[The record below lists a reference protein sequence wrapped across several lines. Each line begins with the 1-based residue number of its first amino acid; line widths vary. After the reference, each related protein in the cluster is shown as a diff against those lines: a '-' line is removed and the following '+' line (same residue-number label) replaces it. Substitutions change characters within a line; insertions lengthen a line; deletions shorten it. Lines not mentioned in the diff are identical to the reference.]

1 MDVKED
7 DSVCIVCWRDIHVYA
22 IGLCDHPVCHE
33 CSTRMRVLCRKSEC
47 PICRRTLPKVIFVKQ
62 CRPFEELNRRL
73 YQVDTRPQIC
83 FEDESVR
90 QAYRE
95 LLDNRCKYCVPS
107 ATKPAP
113 VFSSFALLRN
123 HVRKEHNRT
132 YCDLCIEHLKIFP
145 VERTAYTRKDM
156 ARHQSQGDLDNTS
169 HKGHPLCK
177 FCDVR
182 YFDNDELY
190 RHLRRDHYYCHFC
203 GDDYRLQYY
212 RNYEYLRAH
221 FREEHFLCEE
231 GDCRNETF
239 TAAFRSEIDLK
250 AHRAQHHNR
259 SLTKAQAKQARTLDL
274 EFAVTPRASANSYMS
289 GGYYDDS
296 GSYGRRPPRQP
307 RSGRGAPPDTSRD
320 EQLARNLQATQSQT
334 MEGLMTWELQPPVD
348 YRCEKEFPQLGS
360 DGATAAP
367 STSSA
372 NKAAVDPFPVTASS
386 YPPRKPNK
394 VNVNSVDEFP
404 SLNPSSSSATEQGPA
419 EPPELAMVSLH
430 KPAKALAKCQANG
443 IPPGQRSA
451 AKQHQDANNNGAA
464 GKTAVDWF
472 APLSGDRS
480 VRKPQLTT
488 ASAVVSARP
497 TPELAR
503 SKKPPSKAAPKM
515 VLDEDFPTLATR
527 SVARISI
534 SSSPTPQPQ
543 SEPPW
548 NTGKSAKTK
557 KKKKTDETKQTEPS
571 KHPPGIEINNNRTA
585 KVPSAVTSKQPSET
599 STESTPSVVSPTNN
613 LLQLIAAA
621 RKGTTIQAPP
631 PEPTT
636 EVVVSDGDTSD
647 SDEHPKRLT
656 VAADFPCL
664 NGRPSGTAAPPPGF
678 GKPKPPPGFARPPLC
693 DTPMGTLSSLVAATT
708 PPSPAVPPQYT
719 PPAGF
724 QQRNLS
730 LIQDVQQILARR
742 SEDGLFA
749 TFKSLS
755 GSFRQGVLSAD
766 EYFTRCVELF
776 GSEKE
781 FITIFP
787 ELLFL
792 LPDIRKQQE
801 LMATY
806 NAHRK
811 AQAATSGALPKGPP
825 VQLLVC
831 ATCQQVL
838 SAEDFRSHRTMHDPS

>member
-1 MDVKED
+1 
-7 DSVCIVCWRDIHVYA
+7 
-22 IGLCDHPVCHE
+22 
-33 CSTRMRVLCRKSEC
+33 
-47 PICRRTLPKVIFVKQ
+47 
-62 CRPFEELNRRL
+62 
-73 YQVDTRPQIC
+73 
-83 FEDESVR
+83 
-90 QAYRE
+90 
-95 LLDNRCKYCVPS
+95 
-107 ATKPAP
+107 
-113 VFSSFALLRN
+113 
-123 HVRKEHNRT
+123 
-132 YCDLCIEHLKIFP
+132 
-145 VERTAYTRKDM
+145 
-156 ARHQSQGDLDNTS
+156 
-169 HKGHPLCK
+169 
-177 FCDVR
+177 
-182 YFDNDELY
+182 
-190 RHLRRDHYYCHFC
+190 
-203 GDDYRLQYY
+203 
-212 RNYEYLRAH
+212 
-221 FREEHFLCEE
+221 
-231 GDCRNETF
+231 
-239 TAAFRSEIDLK
+239 
-250 AHRAQHHNR
+250 
-259 SLTKAQAKQARTLDL
+259 
-274 EFAVTPRASANSYMS
+274 
-289 GGYYDDS
+289 
-296 GSYGRRPPRQP
+296 
-307 RSGRGAPPDTSRD
+307 
-320 EQLARNLQATQSQT
+320 
-334 MEGLMTWELQPPVD
+334 
-348 YRCEKEFPQLGS
+348 
-360 DGATAAP
+360 
-367 STSSA
+367 
-372 NKAAVDPFPVTASS
+372 
-386 YPPRKPNK
+386 
-394 VNVNSVDEFP
+394 
-404 SLNPSSSSATEQGPA
+404 
-419 EPPELAMVSLH
+419 MVSLH

-443 IPPGQRSA
+443 IPPGQRPA
-451 AKQHQDANNNGAA
+451 TKQQQDANNNGAG

-480 VRKPQLTT
+480 TRKPQLTT

-497 TPELAR
+497 PPELAR
-503 SKKPPSKAAPKM
+503 SKKPPSKAPPKM

-527 SVARISI
+527 SIARISI
-534 SSSPTPQPQ
+534 SSSPTPRPQ

-557 KKKKTDETKQTEPS
+557 KKKKTEETKQTEPS
-571 KHPPGIEINNNRTA
+571 KHPPGIEINNNGTA

-621 RKGTTIQAPP
+621 RKGTTMQAPP

-647 SDEHPKRLT
+647 SDERPKRLT
-656 VAADFPCL
+656 VADFPCL

-678 GKPKPPPGFARPPLC
+678 GKPKPPPGFARPPMC
-693 DTPMGTLSSLVAATT
+693 DTTMGTLSSLVAATT

-724 QQRNLS
+724 QQRNLG
-730 LIQDVQQILARR
+730 LIQDVQQILAKR

-766 EYFTRCVELF
+766 EYFTRCIELF

-811 AQAATSGALPKGPP
+811 AQAATSGALPKGSP

>member
-47 PICRRTLPKVIFVKQ
+47 PICRRTLPKVIFVKE
-62 CRPFEELNRRL
+62 CCPYEELNKRL
-73 YQVDTRPQIC
+73 YQVDVRPQIC

-95 LLDNRCKYCVPS
+95 LLDNRCKYCPPS
-107 ATKPAP
+107 STKPP
-113 VFSSFALLRN
+113 TVFSSFAQLRN

-132 YCDLCIEHLKIFP
+132 YCDLCVEHLKIFP
-145 VERTAYTRKDM
+145 GERTAYSRRDM
-156 ARHQSQGDLDNTS
+156 ARHQSHGDLDDTS

-212 RNYEYLRAH
+212 RDYEYLRAH

-239 TAAFRSEIDLK
+239 TAAFRTEIDLK
-250 AHRAQHHNR
+250 AHRAQQHNR

-274 EFAVTPRASANSYMS
+274 EFAVTPRASANAHMS
-289 GGYYDDS
+289 SSYYDEF
-296 GSYGRRPPRQP
+296 GGHGRRPPRQP
-307 RSGRGAPPDTSRD
+307 RLGRGPPPDTSR
-320 EQLARNLQATQSQT
+320 ENLLAAQSRSQT
-334 MEGLMTWELQPPVD
+334 AEDLQMTWELQPPVD

-360 DGATAAP
+360 DGGAPAP
-367 STSSA
+367 STSSG
-372 NKAAVDPFPVTASS
+372 NKAPIDPFPVAASS
-386 YPPRKPNK
+386 YPPRRPNR

-404 SLNPSSSSATEQGPA
+404 SLNPSSSAATPQGSAA
-419 EPPELAMVSLH
+419 PPTPAMVSLR
-430 KPAKALAKCQANG
+430 KSTKAHGKGHANG
-443 IPPGQRSA
+443 IPPGQQST
-451 AKQHQDANNNGAA
+451 AKQQQDANNNGPG

-472 APLSGDRS
+472 AQPSGDRS
-480 VRKPQLTT
+480 SVKPQLSTV
-488 ASAVVSARP
+488 SAVVSARP
-497 TPELAR
+497 APELAR
-503 SKKPPSKAAPKM
+503 AKKPPSKAPPKM
-515 VLDEDFPTLATR
+515 VLDEEFPTLATR
-527 SVARISI
+527 SVARMSI
-534 SSSPTPQPQ
+534 SSSPTPPPQ

-557 KKKKTDETKQTEPS
+557 KKKKTEEAKQTES
-571 KHPPGIEINNNRTA
+571 LKHPPGIEINNNGTA
-585 KVPSAVTSKQPSET
+585 KTSATVTSKQPSET
-599 STESTPSVVSPTNN
+599 STESKPSAVPPTNN

-621 RKGTTIQAPP
+621 RKGTTMPAP
-631 PEPTT
+631 PEPAT
-636 EVVVSDGDTSD
+636 EVVCDGDSSD
-647 SDEHPKRLT
+647 SDEQPPRLT
-656 VAADFPCL
+656 VTDFPCL
-664 NGRPSGTAAPPPGF
+664 NGRPGGTAAPPPGF
-678 GKPKPPPGFARPPLC
+678 GKPKKPPPGFARPNVC
-693 DTPMGTLSSLVAATT
+693 DTPMGTLSSLVKATT
-708 PPSPAVPPQYT
+708 PTTSPAVPPQYM

-724 QQRNLS
+724 QQRNLA
-730 LIQDVQQILARR
+730 LIQDVQQILAKR
-742 SEDGLFA
+742 SEDGLFT

-766 EYFTRCVELF
+766 EYFARCIELF

-781 FITIFP
+781 FMTIFP

-801 LMATY
+801 LMATF

-838 SAEDFRSHRTMHDPS
+838 SAEDFRSHRTVHDPS

>member
-1 MDVKED
+1 MDVNEN

-47 PICRRTLPKVIFVKQ
+47 PICRRTLPKVIFVKE
-62 CRPFEELNRRL
+62 CRPFEELNKRL
-73 YQVDTRPQIC
+73 YQVDARPQIC

-95 LLDNRCKYCVPS
+95 LLDNRCKYCPPS
-107 ATKPAP
+107 STKAP
-113 VFSSFALLRN
+113 TVFSSFAQLRN
-123 HVRKEHNRT
+123 HVRKEHSRT

-145 VERTAYTRKDM
+145 GERTAYTRRDM
-156 ARHQSQGDLDNTS
+156 VRHQNYGDVDDTS

-239 TAAFRSEIDLK
+239 TAAFRTEIDLK

-274 EFAVTPRASANSYMS
+274 EFAVTPRSSANSYNS
-289 GGYYDDS
+289 SGYYDDS
-296 GSYGRRPPRQP
+296 GGHGRRQSRQP
-307 RSGRGAPPDTSRD
+307 RSGRAPQSDASR
-320 EQLARNLQATQSQT
+320 ENLLARSQASEDLQ
-334 MEGLMTWELQPPVD
+334 MTWELQPPVD

-360 DGATAAP
+360 DKGAPAP
-367 STSSA
+367 STSSGS
-372 NKAAVDPFPVTASS
+372 KAPVDPFPVSASS
-386 YPPRKPNK
+386 YPPRRPNK

-404 SLNPSSSSATEQGPA
+404 SLNPSSSAATQQGSAVPLPA
-419 EPPELAMVSLH
+419 TMVPLRKS
-430 KPAKALAKCQANG
+430 PKAQSKGHANG
-443 IPPGQRSA
+443 IPPGQRSVG
-451 AKQHQDANNNGAA
+451 KQQQDANNNGPRE
-464 GKTAVDWF
+464 KTTLDWF
-472 APLSGDRS
+472 AQPSGDRS
-480 VRKPQLTT
+480 LVKPQLSTV
-488 ASAVVSARP
+488 SAVVSARP
-497 TPELAR
+497 APELGRPKQAL
-503 SKKPPSKAAPKM
+503 PKM
-515 VLDEDFPTLATR
+515 GLDEDFPTLATR

-534 SSSPTPQPQ
+534 SSSPTPSPQ

-548 NTGKSAKTK
+548 NTAKSAKIK
-557 KKKKTDETKQTEPS
+557 KKKKTEETKQMESS
-571 KHPPGIEINNNRTA
+571 KHPPGIEINNNTTT
-585 KVPSAVTSKQPSET
+585 KTSAAVASKEQASTQPLET
-599 STESTPSVVSPTNN
+599 SSESKPSFVPPTNN

-621 RKGTTIQAPP
+621 RKGTTMPAP
-631 PEPTT
+631 PEPAS
-636 EVVVSDGDTSD
+636 EVVCDADSSD
-647 SDEHPKRLT
+647 SDEPPRLT
-656 VAADFPCL
+656 VSDFPSL
-664 NGRPSGTAAPPPGF
+664 NGRSPGTAAPPPGF
-678 GKPKPPPGFARPPLC
+678 GKPKKPPPGFARANMC
-693 DTPMGTLSSLVAATT
+693 DMPMGTLSSLVKATT
-708 PPSPAVPPQYT
+708 PTTSPAVPPQYM

-724 QQRNLS
+724 QERNLA
-730 LIQDVQQILARR
+730 LIQDVQQTLAKR

-749 TFKSLS
+749 TFKTLS
-755 GSFRQGVLSAD
+755 GSFRQSVLSAD
-766 EYFTRCVELF
+766 EYFARCIELF

-781 FITIFP
+781 FMTIFP

-838 SAEDFRSHRTMHDPS
+838 SAEDFRSHRTVHDPS

>member
-47 PICRRTLPKVIFVKQ
+47 PICRRTLPKVIFVKE
-62 CRPFEELNRRL
+62 CRPYEELNKRL
-73 YQVDTRPQIC
+73 YQVDVRPQIC

-95 LLDNRCKYCVPS
+95 LLDNRCKYCPPS
-107 ATKPAP
+107 STKPP
-113 VFSSFALLRN
+113 TVFSSFALLRN

-132 YCDLCIEHLKIFP
+132 YCDLCVEHLKIFP
-145 VERTAYTRKDM
+145 GERTAYTRRDM
-156 ARHQSQGDLDNTS
+156 ARHQSQGDVDDTS

-239 TAAFRSEIDLK
+239 TAAFRTEIDLK
-250 AHRAQHHNR
+250 AHRAQQHNR

-274 EFAVTPRASANSYMS
+274 EFAVTPRATANSHMS
-289 GGYYDDS
+289 SGYYDEF
-296 GSYGRRPPRQP
+296 GGHGRRPPRQP
-307 RSGRGAPPDTSRD
+307 RLGRGPPPDTSR
-320 EQLARNLQATQSQT
+320 ENLLSTQSRLQT
-334 MEGLMTWELQPPVD
+334 AEDLQMTWELQPPVD

-360 DGATAAP
+360 DGAAPAP
-367 STSSA
+367 STSSG
-372 NKAAVDPFPVTASS
+372 NKAPVDPFPVTASS
-386 YPPRKPNK
+386 YPPRRPNK

-404 SLNPSSSSATEQGPA
+404 SLNPSSSTATQQGPA
-419 EPPELAMVSLH
+419 APPAAAMVSLR
-430 KPAKALAKCQANG
+430 KSTKAHGKGHANG

-451 AKQHQDANNNGAA
+451 AKQQQDANNNGTG
-464 GKTAVDWF
+464 GKTAMDWF
-472 APLSGDRS
+472 AQPSGDRS
-480 VRKPQLTT
+480 SVKPQLST
-488 ASAVVSARP
+488 ASAVVTARP
-497 TPELAR
+497 APELAR
-503 SKKPPSKAAPKM
+503 VKKPPSKAPQKM

-534 SSSPTPQPQ
+534 SSSPAPPPQ

-557 KKKKTDETKQTEPS
+557 KKKKTEEIKQTES
-571 KHPPGIEINNNRTA
+571 FKRPPGIEINNNGTA
-585 KVPSAVTSKQPSET
+585 KASVAVTNKQPSET
-599 STESTPSVVSPTNN
+599 STESTPSAVPPTNN

-621 RKGTTIQAPP
+621 RKGTTIPAP
-631 PEPTT
+631 PEPAT
-636 EVVVSDGDTSD
+636 EVVCDGDSSD
-647 SDEHPKRLT
+647 SDEQPPRLT
-656 VAADFPCL
+656 VTDFPCL
-664 NGRPSGTAAPPPGF
+664 NGRPAGTAAPPPGF
-678 GKPKPPPGFARPPLC
+678 GKPKKPPPGFARPNVC
-693 DTPMGTLSSLVAATT
+693 DTPMGTLSSLVKTTT
-708 PPSPAVPPQYT
+708 PTSPAVPPQYM

-724 QQRNLS
+724 QQRNLA
-730 LIQDVQQILARR
+730 LIQDVQQILAKR

-766 EYFTRCVELF
+766 EYFARCVELF

-781 FITIFP
+781 FIAIFP

-801 LMATY
+801 LMATF

-838 SAEDFRSHRTMHDPS
+838 SAEDFRSHRTVHDPS